1 MKVFVAGGTGALGHR
16 VVRDL
21 AAAGHEVTAT
31 ARRDDWAAY
40 LKGLGAWP
48 VDVDLFDTA
57 AIRSA
62 VAGQDAVLRLTT
74 KIPPLAQMRRTES
87 WIETGRLRNDGARL
101 LVDASIVEGVGTY
114 VHESIAFVYAD
125 GGDVWIDESSPLD
138 VARARPLREAI
149 TGEANAARFT
159 KWGGR
164 GVVLRF
170 AGFYAGDSAQS
181 LEMADMARRRRTALI
196 GPSRNYFSS
205 IHIDDAASAVIACLQ
220 APPGVYNV
228 ADDEPLELCDFMRSM
243 AEAAGAKPPR
253 KLPAFLGPTVLGEV
267 WSYLSRSLRVRSDRL
282 RAATGWAPDV
292 PSAREGWRRIAAE
305 WAAAGGTAR

>member
-125 GGDVWIDESSPLD
+125 GGDAWIDESSPLD
-138 VARARPLREAI
+138 VAKARPLREAI

-170 AGFYAGDSAQS
+170 AGFRAVTGDGRHGPPPQNRADRTVAKLLLLDPHRRRSVGGDRVPASAPGRVQ
-181 LEMADMARRRRTALI
+181 RRRR
-196 GPSRNYFSS
+196 
-205 IHIDDAASAVIACLQ
+205 
-220 APPGVYNV
+220 
-228 ADDEPLELCDFMRSM
+228 
-243 AEAAGAKPPR
+243 
-253 KLPAFLGPTVLGEV
+253 
-267 WSYLSRSLRVRSDRL
+267 
-282 RAATGWAPDV
+282 RAARAL
-292 PSAREGWRRIAAE
+292 
-305 WAAAGGTAR
+305 